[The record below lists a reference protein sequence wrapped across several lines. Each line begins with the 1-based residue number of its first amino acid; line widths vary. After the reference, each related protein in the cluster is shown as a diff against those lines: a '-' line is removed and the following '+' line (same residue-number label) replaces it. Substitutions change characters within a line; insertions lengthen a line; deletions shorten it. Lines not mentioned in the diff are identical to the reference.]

1 MLQLT
6 NKRFLI
12 YIFLLI
18 LLGTINN
25 RNLKEINL
33 FQISE
38 INISGLE
45 ASEKKE
51 LSKKLN
57 FFYFKN
63 LFFLDRSRIEEVF
76 NDNNSVETYQVFKKY
91 PSTLKVKTK
100 KTKFIAYVK
109 KDDKIFYLGSN
120 SKLIEAQNKNYK
132 IPFIFG
138 TFEIKNFLDLKKIIK
153 ESKFNFSEI
162 KNFFFFPSGR
172 IDIETNK
179 GIFIKLPINEFR
191 ESLDL
196 SFLILQ
202 NPKFEKIKII
212 DLRQKNQV
220 IINGKQF

>member
-1 MLQLT
+1 MPQLT
-6 NKRFLI
+6 NKKFLI

-25 RNLKEINL
+25 QNLKEINL
-33 FQISE
+33 FQINE
-38 INISGLE
+38 INITGLE
-45 ASEKKE
+45 VSEKKE
-51 LSKKLN
+51 LSKKLD

-63 LFFLDRSRIEEVF
+63 LFFLDRSRIEEIF
-76 NDNNSVETYQVFKKY
+76 EDNNSVETYQIFKKY

-100 KTKFIAYVK
+100 KTKFLAYVK
-109 KDDKIFYLGSN
+109 KGDKIFYFGSN
-120 SKLIEAQNKNYK
+120 SKLIKAQNKNDK

-138 TFEIKNFLDLKKIIK
+138 NFEAQNFLDLKKIIEK
-153 ESKFNFSEI
+153 SKFNFREI

-179 GIFIKLPINEFR
+179 GIFIKLPINEVR

-196 SFLILQ
+196 SSLILQ
-202 NPKFEKIKII
+202 DSKFKEIKII